1 MKHLNYFFASLAL
14 FFLPIYG
21 LLTAVGVAIALDT
34 ITGLFRSIKL
44 NGWRSVKSRK
54 LSNVISK
61 MVLYEICILLLFAI
75 DFYVL
80 NEFIIHSF
88 NIKFMFTKL
97 CAIMLIFVEL
107 VSIKENIEES
117 FNIDLWKLLKA
128 TFNRAKEIKTDI
140 NEVIK

>member
-1 MKHLNYFFASLAL
+1 MKHLNYFFASLSL
-14 FFLPIYG
+14 FFFPIYG

-34 ITGLFRSIKL
+34 ITGLFRSVKL

-80 NEFIIHSF
+80 NEFVIKSF

-117 FNIDLWKLLKA
+117 FKIDLWKLLKA